1 MACWTLSEATI
12 SLSWGDG
19 FYSEN
24 PLENPFMICLHW
36 TTKPWTFQ
44 VRENHVVERMSK
56 YIQYIYI
63 CIYLFCG
70 KPNNKSP
77 DYRYKWIKQV
87 SPAMVYIGLR
97 HWVYHWIHRRFGTPP
112 EPVGM
117 WSCSPA
123 LQQHSHWSH
132 GSSLRMLIFHESECV
147 YHVFTMQN
155 GFMCFGKVDLKFVWS
170 SIFYQPINHRKWMK
184 MVAMFWRGMG
194 ILLWNLISQNMLETL
209 NIEIVFSQQHGGTKL
224 HKWKLTPNN
233 GYFFIHAYIYV
244 CVCGNGYVWV
254 LWYHRSSH
262 ILKWPG
268 PSKLSRLR
276 CPM

>member
-1 MACWTLSEATI
+1 MIKPLLPEALLWHVGRCPKRRSHCHGAI
-12 SLSWGDG
+12 V
-19 FYSEN
+19 
-24 PLENPFMICLHW
+24 ICLHW

-56 YIQYIYI
+56 YIQYIYM
-63 CIYLFCG
+63 CILLCG

-77 DYRYKWIKQV
+77 DYHYKWIKQV

-147 YHVFTMQN
+147 YHAQRIHGAGIFT
-155 GFMCFGKVDLKFVWS
+155 
-170 SIFYQPINHRKWMK
+170 
-184 MVAMFWRGMG
+184 
-194 ILLWNLISQNMLETL
+194 
-209 NIEIVFSQQHGGTKL
+209 
-224 HKWKLTPNN
+224 
-233 GYFFIHAYIYV
+233 YIDPYLV
-244 CVCGNGYVWV
+244 
-254 LWYHRSSH
+254 
-262 ILKWPG
+262 I
-268 PSKLSRLR
+268 
-276 CPM
+276 